1 MSTDLE
7 SKAANQQW
15 IGIIICGLLA
25 VVIGSGLGFV
35 NQALLPVKTMTAL
48 PKPDPKKPGA
58 DKLPS
63 IFWLKQAT
71 SKEIGSYTTR
81 DKEIRAG
88 QPTSLNDKEINQW
101 MKRVFGKDEAEVL
114 KEDMD
119 AKLGIPFVRI
129 GGQLPGTE
137 KDPVLTVTMPFT
149 FKLFTLPVSDVYLQ
163 FTARPVYDGGQTR
176 WTFSNAHMGHARIPD
191 SMADE
196 TVTRAIAEIA
206 ETRQGTK
213 DMKHL
218 LTAYQRIVIQ
228 DNKLVLQAPVKI
240 APLPEP
246 EKKKAPA
253 PAAPATPEKAPGV
266 A

>member
-1 MSTDLE
+1 MSTNLE
-7 SKAANQQW
+7 SKTANQQW
-15 IGIIICGLLA
+15 IGIIICGILA
-25 VVIGSGLGFV
+25 IVIGSGLGFV
-35 NQALLPVKTMTAL
+35 NQALLPVKTLTSL
-48 PKPDPKKPGA
+48 PKADPKKPGA

-63 IFWLKQAT
+63 IFWLKQMT
-71 SKEIGSYTTR
+71 SKEVGSYTTR

-101 MKRVFGKDEAEVL
+101 LKRIFGNEDAELKDDV
-114 KEDMD
+114 D

-129 GGQLPGTE
+129 GGQLPGHE
-137 KDPVLTVTMPFT
+137 KDSELTVTMPFT
-149 FKLFTLPVSDVYLQ
+149 FKIFSLPVSDVHLQ

-191 SMADE
+191 SMTDE
-196 TVTRAIAEIA
+196 TVLRAIAEVA
-206 ETRQGTK
+206 ETRQGSK
-213 DMKHL
+213 DMRHL

-228 DNKLVLQAPVKI
+228 DNRLVLQAPIKI

-246 EKKKAPA
+246 EKKKVPA
-253 PAAPATPEKAPGV
+253 PVAPATPEKAPGV